1 MVADPANWCAGG
13 FDEVALV
20 GADPKNFFRRLFA
33 LSNIPS
39 LVTVDYGHLSATFML
54 HPKGNEVAILTSDNL
69 PACLSNKAN
78 FFLAPDGLSFEY
90 NNKRDIQ
97 FIVYLQSLPNG
108 MQIAL
113 DLPKDAGHGLGVV
126 RCAACK

>member
-1 MVADPANWCAGG
+1 
-13 FDEVALV
+13 V